1 MREVW
6 CVILG
11 NTVSYRCLFTVF
23 LLFVVVYLLFVLWI
37 RHSQLELDQPIE
49 LINFGTLVPYFNYRG
64 LWCMPGDFLEV
75 EKVKALYW
83 LFLKLLV
90 QLPLLAFTSFF
101 VRLPNSESSIYK
113 SVWCRGKV
121 LACHFVVL
129 SSIPNILTFTNIFSI
144 FIVCWMNQTLIGDWV
159 KYVQEKSQYFQ
170 FWPCTFHFFLNF
182 FFLENSFFF
191 DIVEHIFKHIENLE
205 KILNLF

>member
-11 NTVSYRCLFTVF
+11 NTVTYRCLFTVF
-23 LLFVVVYLLFVLWI
+23 LLFVVVYLLFVVWN

-144 FIVCWMNQTLIGDWV
+144 FIVCWMNQTFIGDWV
-159 KYVQEKSQYFQ
+159 KYVQENPNISSSG
-170 FWPCTFHFFLNF
+170 HVLSIFF
-182 FFLENSFFF
+182 
-191 DIVEHIFKHIENLE
+191 
-205 KILNLF
+205 